1 MKKILGIII
10 LGLLLNGNAYA
21 NKIPDMKNSVWV
33 IKDGKKYTFEFKPN
47 GQCSYTY
54 RDIFMKTQTDCQW
67 SQNGNKIKITGNDNY
82 WTRKL
87 TVSGYNATGSFSN
100 TSGRVDAFSGNAT
113 YIENWLTASSNT
125 SSNDKIAQSK
135 KICKELGFKTNSEK
149 FADCALKMM
158 ALQFDTGNKVSN
170 NDGSST
176 QQIIV
181 KQQDDFDIGDF
192 FFGLQKIVDD
202 NYRSTNNNS
211 SNQGTNCRIV
221 PKAWGADMVC
231 R

>member
-1 MKKILGIII
+1 MSGIAYAKKIYDANEDGILMKECIFSWSKCYRMAAEHCAQYKKFYVHVWNHQTERPGSVRLYCVTEVEQFFYEPI
-10 LGLLLNGNAYA
+10 LKKQLEVQKTNFD
-21 NKIPDMKNSVWV
+21 PNS
-33 IKDGKKYTFEFKPN
+33 
-47 GQCSYTY
+47 S
-54 RDIFMKTQTDCQW
+54 W
-67 SQNGNKIKITGNDNY
+67 STKSKSQKVT
-82 WTRKL
+82 
-87 TVSGYNATGSFSN
+87 SASN
-100 TSGRVDAFSGNAT
+100 ST
-113 YIENWLTASSNT
+113 E
-125 SSNDKIAQSK
+125 DKISQSK
-135 KICKELGFKTNSEK
+135 RICKELGFKANSEK

-158 ALQFDTGNKVSN
+158 AMQFETGGKVSN

-176 QQIIV
+176 QKIIV

-202 NYRSTNNNS
+202 NYRSSNNSS